1 MISTHILDQ
10 TRGIPA
16 ADVNVKLEFYNGSE
30 WSLVDQQDTND
41 DGRIS
46 FNDEEKVG
54 VYRLTFELDPY
65 FAKYNE
71 EHFFVRT
78 PVIFNIKDAGRK
90 YHVPLLLNPYG
101 YSTYRGS

>member
-10 TRGIPA
+10 MRGLPA
-16 ADVNVKLEFYNGSE
+16 DGVEVSLDYHDGDE
-30 WSLVDQQDTND
+30 WTQLDKQKTND

-46 FNDEEKVG
+46 FNDEGKVG
-54 VYRLTFELDPY
+54 VYRMTFEVDPY
-65 FAKYNE
+65 FARFDQ

-78 PVIFNIKDAGRK
+78 PIIFNVKDNSRK

>member
-10 TRGIPA
+10 TRGLPA
-16 ADVNVKLEFYNGSE
+16 AAVEV
-30 WSLVDQQDTND
+30 SLDKREKDTWIQIDSQKTNN

-46 FNDEEKVG
+46 FSSKAEEG

-65 FAKYNE
+65 FASFKQD
-71 EHFFVRT
+71 HFFVRT
-78 PVIFNIKDAGRK
+78 PVIFKIKDATRK

>member
-16 ADVNVKLEFYNGSE
+16 SDVHVKLEYRTESE
-30 WSLVDQQDTND
+30 WIPVDEQRTND

-46 FNDEEKVG
+46 FNDEAKAG

-65 FAKYNE
+65 FERFNE

-78 PVIFNIKDAGRK
+78 PVIFNIKDTNRK